1 MAESRRINLME
12 YGYKPS
18 PTDNSDSGS
27 LALVLLGAILT
38 AILLYVITQSLV
50 LTFIAVILVSFVLLG
65 VRIVRPTHRVLIE
78 FLGKFQKFGGPGLYW
93 IIPGIQKL
101 YAVNIT
107 EKVVTADRQEI
118 ITSDNLNATVD
129 AQVYFKVK
137 PDEVNVKASQ
147 YNVNDYEYQI
157 VSLAR
162 TTLRNIIGG
171 MTLKTANSE
180 RNTIN
185 ANLAE
190 ALTKETGAWGIEIVR
205 TELKEIQPPSD
216 VQETM
221 NRVVKAL
228 NEKIAAI
235 DFATATE
242 TNADGLKRAEVKKAE
257 GIKMATILE
266 AEGQAEAIKLV
277 NESANRYFV
286 DNAQKLKALEVTQA
300 SLQYNAK
307 IIVPA
312 GSSVVNVIGDFG
324 GNPGDGG
331 SPPTSPTPPIEIP
344 VDMGNGETVTIPVPT
359 RRKR

>member
-1 MAESRRINLME
+1 MA
-12 YGYKPS
+12 
-18 PTDNSDSGS
+18 TDMQTSNNIMAVTG
-27 LALVLLGAILT
+27 ALVIAGVVYIATYSIIWAFIAAIVVGYFLLGI
-38 AILLYVITQSLV
+38 
-50 LTFIAVILVSFVLLG
+50 
-65 VRIVRPTHRVLIE
+65 RIVRPTHRVLIE
-78 FLGKFQKFGGPGLYW
+78 FLGKYQRYGGPGLYW

-107 EKVVTADRQEI
+107 EKLVNVDRQEI
-118 ITSDNLNATVD
+118 ITSDNLNAFVD
-129 AQVYFKVK
+129 AQIYFKVQD
-137 PDEVNVKASQ
+137 DETDVKASQ
-147 YNVNDYEYQI
+147 YNVFNYEYQI

-185 ANLAE
+185 SNLAD
-190 ALTKETGAWGIEIVR
+190 ALKKETARWGIDIVR
-205 TELKEIQPPSD
+205 AELKEIQPPAD

-242 TNADGLKRAEVKKAE
+242 TNADGQRRAAIKQAE
-257 GIKMATILE
+257 GVKQATILE
-266 AEGQAEAIKLV
+266 AEGTAEAIRLV
-277 NESANRYFV
+277 NEAANKYFI

-300 SLQYNAK
+300 SLQNNTK

-312 GSSVVNVIGDFG
+312 GQSVVNVIGGFG
-324 GNPGDGG
+324 DTNPGNPPSGSGG
-331 SPPTSPTPPIEIP
+331 SS
-344 VDMGNGETVTIPVPT
+344 TILQALGMQPG
-359 RRKR
+359 K